1 MDLSRT
7 NQIRQAIL
15 YCAADSAHVAEESE
29 QNEPWP
35 TVKFLQL
42 HENVGGVSHSVDSA
56 VHLFLADP
64 WDISALGLTSTNER
78 WPLEA

>member
-35 TVKFLQL
+35 TVKFCSSMRML
-42 HENVGGVSHSVDSA
+42 GGSVILLT
-56 VHLFLADP
+56 VLF
-64 WDISALGLTSTNER
+64 ISFLLTHGIFQ
-78 WPLEA
+78 P